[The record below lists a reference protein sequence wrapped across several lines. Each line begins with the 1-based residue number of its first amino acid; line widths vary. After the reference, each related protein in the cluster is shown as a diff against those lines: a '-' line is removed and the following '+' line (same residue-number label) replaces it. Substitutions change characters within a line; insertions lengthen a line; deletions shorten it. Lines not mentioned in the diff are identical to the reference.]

1 MRRGSDKGDQS
12 IQELTI
18 WITGQWRYL
27 SSRLQNSWI
36 TAKWQYLTSRL
47 QSRLYYTDPDWRARW
62 PRLSHPDPIVAIEDR
77 VWSLSK
83 HIGGVPAILGIRV
96 EKSGNSY
103 KLEVDYKGNA
113 PWSEMEF
120 FEDAFQDASK
130 LTDPLLKDS
139 RVAVVSLARFGDLTD
154 LYGQTKETLGSRITI
169 TRAGSRKL
177 KWASTNAESLLLI
190 SQSGDTDVQVDLHP
204 AILQNISLE

>member
-36 TAKWQYLTSRL
+36 TAKWQYLASRL

-96 EKSGNSY
+96 EKSGNSD

-130 LTDPLLKDS
+130 
-139 RVAVVSLARFGDLTD
+139 LTD